1 MTARTNSQRQ
11 RARAKPKL
19 RVSQIVVNLV
29 LLNEHDAP
37 IPADQPIIF
46 TGDANGTAAENLAG
60 WLAKLPAHLEVA
72 SAQLVAQP
80 EPVATNLDEGGAKT

>member
-1 MTARTNSQRQ
+1 MAARTRSQKQ
-11 RARAKPKL
+11 RDQASKL

-37 IPADQPIIF
+37 IPADQPVVF

-60 WLAKLPAHLEVA
+60 WLAKLDQHLEVA
-72 SAQLVAQP
+72 SAQLAAHPIAGEP
-80 EPVATNLDEGGAKT
+80 EA